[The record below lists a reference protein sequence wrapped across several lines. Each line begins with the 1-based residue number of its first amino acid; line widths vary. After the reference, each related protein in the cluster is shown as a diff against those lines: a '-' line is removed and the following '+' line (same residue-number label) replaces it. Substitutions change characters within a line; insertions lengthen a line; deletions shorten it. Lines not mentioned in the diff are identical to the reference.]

1 MHAVGMGWKLL
12 DCFVFFVGGGGGG
25 GGGGGEGD
33 IFNLNGVCQEMKR

>member
-25 GGGGGEGD
+25 EGD